1 MGFEIEE
8 TGWADLHIHTNWSD
22 GVFTAD
28 FMVQRAA
35 ELGLRAVAITDHDT
49 VRGALEGLETG
60 KSVGVEVIPGIEM
73 STSNGIH
80 DVHILGYLFDPTH
93 KALLDYIRFFQEERI
108 RRAHK
113 IIEKLRKMGI
123 RLNADVVISRAG
135 HGAVGRPHI
144 ADALMEE
151 GFVLSYDEA
160 FYKYI
165 GDGRPAF
172 VEKPKISPAE
182 GMAILHKAGGLCFL
196 AHPGMDLT
204 EGEIMAVIK
213 QGLDG
218 LEIFHPKHN
227 EDKVNYFYNLAVQ
240 NHLLVSGG
248 SDCHGN
254 RKGEMMMGR
263 YNVPYQFVQ
272 DMKQAHARLF
282 PEKKAGQ

>member
-1 MGFEIEE
+1 
-8 TGWADLHIHTNWSD
+8 
-22 GVFTAD
+22 
-28 FMVQRAA
+28 MVQRAS
-35 ELGLRAVAITDHDT
+35 ELGLRAVAVTDHDA
-49 VRGALEGLETG
+49 VRGAIEGIRAGE
-60 KSVGVEVIPGIEM
+60 KYGVEVIPGIEL
-73 STSNGIH
+73 STSNGLH
-80 DVHILGYLFDPTH
+80 DVHILGYLFDPGH
-93 KALLDYIRFFQEERI
+93 EALLEYIRFFQEERI
-108 RRAHK
+108 KRAHK

-123 RLNADVVISRAG
+123 RLNAEVVISRAG

-172 VEKPKISPAE
+172 VEKPKISPSE
-182 GMAILHKAGGLCFL
+182 GMAIVHKAGGLCFL

-204 EGEIMAVIK
+204 DPEIMALIK

-218 LEIFHPKHN
+218 LEILHPKHN
-227 EDKVNYFYNLAVQ
+227 DEKVNYFYNLAVQ
-240 NHLLVSGG
+240 NGLLVSGG

-263 YNVPYQFVQ
+263 YNVPYQFVVE
-272 DMKQAHARLF
+272 MKQAQKQIF
-282 PEKKAGQ
+282 PNLQSG

>member
-1 MGFEIEE
+1 MGFEIED

-22 GVFTAD
+22 GVFAAD
-28 FMVQRAA
+28 YMVERGAA
-35 ELGLRAVAITDHDT
+35 LGLRAMAITDHDAI
-49 VRGALEGLETG
+49 RGAVEGAEAG
-60 KSVGVEVIPGIEM
+60 EKYGIEVLPGIEL
-73 STSNGIH
+73 STTNGIH

-93 KALLDYIRFFQEERI
+93 EALLDYIRFFQEERI
-108 RRAHK
+108 RRARK

-123 RLNADVVISRAG
+123 RLNPDVVISRAG

-172 VEKPKISPAE
+172 VEKPKISPSE
-182 GMAILHKAGGLCFL
+182 GMSLIHKARGLCFL
-196 AHPGMDLT
+196 AHPGMDLS
-204 EGEIMAVIK
+204 EEEILALIK

-218 LEIFHPKHN
+218 LEILHPKHN
-227 EDKVNYFYNLAVQ
+227 QEKVNYFYNLALQ
-240 NHLLVSGG
+240 NGLLVSGG

-263 YNVPYQFVQ
+263 YNVPYQFVVEMRRAQ
-272 DMKQAHARLF
+272 VRLF
-282 PEKKAGQ
+282 PDLLTD